1 MTEINADNL
10 PGDVMAPA
18 AAYLTDQYT
27 NRDIFG
33 VVRGKC
39 TEVAP
44 CNASTM
50 ISSSICNV
58 SERLFYSCSAR
69 TVVNTGRLLLTT
81 PSVLE
86 TLG

>member
-10 PGDVMAPA
+10 PGNVMAPA

-44 CNASTM
+44 SNASTM
-50 ISSSICNV
+50 ISSICNV
-58 SERLFYSCSAR
+58 SERLFYSCSAS